1 MASVRPKVLL
11 AFSPTVR
18 QGYVD
23 EADLT
28 RLERFV
34 DWHYFPCEGGGR
46 TYGSND
52 SPEAAAALRAQLGD
66 YDALVVCHGA
76 PTLTGDRRDAAPTLR
91 IVGELEGDRFASR
104 IDLAAAW
111 ARAIRTVDVT
121 NGSSYPVAEWALG
134 LILLSLRNAGDNFRR
149 IMAGDTKRVREE
161 KMALGGRLTGKR
173 VGLIGGGHM
182 ARRLIKLLRPF
193 ETEIWVHD
201 PYLPREMAEALGFV
215 QTSLDNVLSRCD
227 IVVCLVPLTPATK
240 GMLSTREFALL
251 KPGSIFVNV
260 SRGAVVDSHALI
272 NRLKVGDIIAGLDV
286 FDPEPIPP
294 ESEIIQLRNVF
305 LSPHIG
311 WVTGDPIRPFFAL
324 MVDELDRFFQGHET
338 WYDLT
343 PGTKANRL
351 GSQPPGNQLSGKAVK
366 PLVSEQ

>member
-1 MASVRPKVLL
+1 MASDGNANRPKVLL
-11 AFSPTVR
+11 AFSDMVR
-18 QGYVD
+18 KGYVED
-23 EADLT
+23 ADLA
-28 RLERFV
+28 RLEAFA
-34 DWHYFPCEGGGR
+34 DWDYFQCEGEGG
-46 TYGSND
+46 TTSTNND
-52 SPEAAAALRAQLGD
+52 PAAAQALAAQLAP

-76 PTLTGDRRDAAPTLR
+76 PTLTPQVLEAAPKLR
-91 IVGELEGDRFASR
+91 IIGELEGDRFATR
-104 IDLAAAW
+104 IDLDAAW
-111 ARAIRTVDVT
+111 ERGIRTVDVT

-149 IMAGDTKRVREE
+149 IIAGDTKRVREE

-215 QTSLDNVLSRCD
+215 QTSLDNVMGKCD
-227 IVVCLVPLTPATK
+227 VVVSLVPLTPATR
-240 GMLSTREFALL
+240 GMLGERELGLL
-251 KPGSIFVNV
+251 RPGSIFVNV
-260 SRGAVVDSHALI
+260 SRGAVVNSQALI
-272 NRLKVGDIIAGLDV
+272 ERLKMGDIIAGLDV

-294 ESEIIQLRNVF
+294 DSEILQLRNVF
-305 LSPHIG
+305 LSPHVG
-311 WVTGDPIRPFFAL
+311 WATGDPIRPFFTI

-343 PGTKANRL
+343 PSSKANRTGQRGL
-351 GSQPPGNQLSGKAVK
+351 A
-366 PLVSEQ
+366 